1 MCRHDC
7 LAPTPHSRPLQMKS
21 SLARGGK
28 ERLED
33 EASIWRYLTVPA
45 IVEKALILARH
56 LNRGLNLAPMPKP
69 YSVARLTLALA
80 SAKA

>member
-1 MCRHDC
+1 
-7 LAPTPHSRPLQMKS
+7 MKF

-33 EASIWRYLTVPA
+33 GPSIWRYLTVPA
-45 IVEKALILARH
+45 IVEKALLLARH
-56 LNRGLNLAPMPKP
+56 LNRRLDLAPMLKR
-69 YSVARLTLALA
+69 YSVARLTRALA